1 MDWFCAAAPGL
12 PGGRRIFSPSLG
24 SAPPPGALAFP
35 FPGNGIIPPD
45 GGWGLR
51 PVGALAFP
59 FRGNG
64 DAPPPGAW
72 DSFLVRKRGFA
83 PPISFSP
90 CRRKRNAHLC
100 AKSRPSGGCAPKRRC
115 GGRRPVQRKRG
126 AGSRLGGSR
135 PSLLLRGWIERCAG
149 WYKDDTWCAADR
161 ACACAVLGRCA
172 VRSMFFVVR
181 RLLGCTRDGLRQTC
195 SVVLLFSLLLR
206 NALGVLLVVD
216 FCRLVTK
223 LHTER

>member
-1 MDWFCAAAPGL
+1 MFPPAGEKL
-12 PGGRRIFSPSLG
+12 PAGRGGDFLFRKRNVSPAG
-24 SAPPPGALAFP
+24 GTGIAPPPGALAFP

-90 CRRKRNAHLC
+90 CRRKRNAHLR

-115 GGRRPVQRKRG
+115 GCASLFAVAAQCARGVIGCRFLSVGYKAAYRKIDPMQM
-126 AGSRLGGSR
+126 LFD
-135 PSLLLRGWIERCAG
+135 C
-149 WYKDDTWCAADR
+149 KKAD
-161 ACACAVLGRCA
+161 G
-172 VRSMFFVVR
+172 
-181 RLLGCTRDGLRQTC
+181 
-195 SVVLLFSLLLR
+195 
-206 NALGVLLVVD
+206 
-216 FCRLVTK
+216 
-223 LHTER
+223 E